1 MHCLHHKHIVNI
13 LEILVLEQIKII
25 PIINIKGCGGCRLQG
40 FLWRWYCFALMRQA
54 RAWELDNPVPSFLT
68 CMEANFSLPL
78 PFFTLTVG
86 PLLVYFTMTVLGTE
100 RRPTLTS
107 FLGVSL
113 ACYLFANGVVALI
126 AYLSSAVLHT
136 AASLQSCYKSRC
148 VLCQRT

>member
-1 MHCLHHKHIVNI
+1 MWWLQIAGLSVAV
-13 LEILVLEQIKII
+13 VL
-25 PIINIKGCGGCRLQG
+25 
-40 FLWRWYCFALMRQA
+40 FALMRQA